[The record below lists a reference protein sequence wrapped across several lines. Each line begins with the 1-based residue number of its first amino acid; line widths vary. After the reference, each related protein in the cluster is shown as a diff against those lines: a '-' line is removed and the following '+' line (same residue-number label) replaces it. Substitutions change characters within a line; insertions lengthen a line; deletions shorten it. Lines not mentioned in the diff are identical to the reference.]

1 MFQSKDLI
9 LFVSLKLC
17 FIHLIGALWDPLIIG
32 PLALRHSSI
41 EIGAIIFP
49 GIQNVMML
57 RHTSH
62 AQSMDLNI
70 DMNFSMRFYIHTFG
84 GVVF

>member
-1 MFQSKDLI
+1 M
-9 LFVSLKLC
+9 SLKPC
-17 FIHLIGALWDPLIIG
+17 FIHLIGALWDLLVIG
-32 PLALRHSSI
+32 PLALKHSSV

-57 RHTSH
+57 RYTSH

-70 DMNFSMRFYIHTFG
+70 DMNFSMRFFFIHTFG
-84 GVVF
+84 GMVF